1 MANVRV
7 EKLTK
12 IFKSRAETVVA
23 VDDLNV
29 EIPDQEFAVFVGPSG
44 SGKSTFLRLV
54 AGLEAVSSG
63 RVFIGDQDVTT
74 LHPRER
80 GIAMVFQD
88 YALYPHMNVAEN
100 MSFALQNLRYPKA
113 EIKER
118 VLEAARMLQIE
129 LLLERKPKELSGGQ
143 RQRVA
148 LGRAIVR
155 KPQVFMFDEPLS
167 NLDAKLRTRMR
178 VELGELHAKLETTA
192 IYVTH
197 DQVEAMTLGNRI
209 FVMDEGVIQQVGSG
223 DELYRTPNNVFVAT
237 FIGTPHINLLPAR
250 LVAGENGLS
259 LSLDGQLL
267 PVSKRQQDVY
277 GPWVEQDVFLGL
289 RPELIRISTDIS
301 TSASVASLR
310 ARTRLVE
317 NLGSEKIVHFDL
329 ADETLVA
336 KMDSDI
342 QVETSE
348 NCKLEINIE
357 RIHLFDPETEKR
369 IH

>member
-1 MANVRV
+1 MAKVRV
-7 EKLTK
+7 ENLTK
-12 IFKSRAETVVA
+12 IFKSRSETVVA
-23 VDDLNV
+23 VNDLNV
-29 EIPDQEFAVFVGPSG
+29 QIPDKEFAVFVGPSG

-54 AGLEAVSSG
+54 AGLEPVTSG
-63 RVFIGDQDVTT
+63 RVYIEDEDVTT

-88 YALYPHMNVAEN
+88 YALYPHMSVAEN
-100 MSFALQNLRYPKA
+100 MSFALQNLRYPKS

-197 DQVEAMTLGNRI
+197 DQVEAMTLGSRI
-209 FVMDEGVIQQVGSG
+209 FVMNDGIIQQVGSG
-223 DELYRTPNNVFVAT
+223 DELYRFPTSVFVAT
-237 FIGTPHINLLPAR
+237 FIGTPHINILPAR
-250 LVAGENGLS
+250 LITGGNGLS
-259 LSLDGQLL
+259 LNVDGQFL
-267 PVSKRQQDVY
+267 PISRRQQDLY
-277 GPWVEQDVFLGL
+277 APWIERDVLLGL
-289 RPELIRISTDIS
+289 RPEHISLS
-301 TSASVASLR
+301 MNASSASSEASLR
-310 ARTRLVE
+310 ARTRIVE
-317 NLGSEKIVHFDL
+317 HLGSEKIIHFDL
-329 ADETLVA
+329 ANQTLMA

-342 QVETSE
+342 QVESGD
-348 NCKLEINIE
+348 NCTLDINME
-357 RIHLFDPETEKR
+357 RIHLFDSETENR
-369 IH
+369 IQ